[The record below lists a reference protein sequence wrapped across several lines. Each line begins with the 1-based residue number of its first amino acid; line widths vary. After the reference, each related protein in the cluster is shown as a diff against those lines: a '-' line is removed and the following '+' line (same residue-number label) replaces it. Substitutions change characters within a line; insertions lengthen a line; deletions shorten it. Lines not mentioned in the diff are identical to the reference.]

1 MAGGRSDPDAILT
14 GPEQEVGEDA
24 REGDKIEGQ
33 VTATGSFARV
43 VTPGDPRPAGVVPR
57 SPARMAAAAWPGL
70 RSSTVLGG
78 QAAVRPMARA
88 RARAPV

>member
-43 VTPGDPRPAGVVPR
+43 VPR

-70 RSSTVLGG
+70 RSSTVPGSQG
-78 QAAVRPMARA
+78 
-88 RARAPV
+88 